1 MEQRRLGNSAL
12 QVSLVGLGCN
22 SFGWKADLAETQAI
36 VDRALD
42 YGITFFDTAI
52 SYGPSEEFL
61 GTALGSRRDKAVI
74 ATKFGSP
81 EDPLA
86 GDARASRAY
95 IMEAAEKSLRRLKTD
110 WIDLYQLHYPNPLT
124 PIDETLRALEDLVQQ
139 GKVRAI
145 GCSNLPADAIDAAQ
159 VAAKDADIGGFV
171 STQNEYNILV
181 RDIEQDLAPA
191 IARHGLGL
199 LPYFPLA
206 NGVLTGKYKVGQPA
220 PANARLA
227 DAPAFFDPYRDPAKW
242 EAAARLESFA
252 AERGHSLLDLAFS
265 WLAARPG
272 VSSVIAGA
280 SRADQIEANA
290 RAADWKLS
298 EDDMK
303 EIDRLLVAA

>member
-42 YGITFFDTAI
+42 CGITFFDTAI

-145 GCSNLPADAIDAAQ
+145 GCSNLPPTPSTRRKRRQRMRILAASFPRRMNIIFWCAISNRIWRLQ
-159 VAAKDADIGGFV
+159 LRGM
-171 STQNEYNILV
+171 
-181 RDIEQDLAPA
+181 
-191 IARHGLGL
+191 GLGSC
-199 LPYFPLA
+199 PISPWPTVY
-206 NGVLTGKYKVGQPA
+206 
-220 PANARLA
+220 
-227 DAPAFFDPYRDPAKW
+227 
-242 EAAARLESFA
+242 
-252 AERGHSLLDLAFS
+252 
-265 WLAARPG
+265 
-272 VSSVIAGA
+272 
-280 SRADQIEANA
+280 
-290 RAADWKLS
+290 
-298 EDDMK
+298 
-303 EIDRLLVAA
+303 